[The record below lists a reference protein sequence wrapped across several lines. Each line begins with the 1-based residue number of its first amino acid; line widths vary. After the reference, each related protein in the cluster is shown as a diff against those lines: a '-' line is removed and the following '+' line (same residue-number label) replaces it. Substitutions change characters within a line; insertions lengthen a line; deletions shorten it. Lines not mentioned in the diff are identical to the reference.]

1 MMNKFMKKHHKFLR
15 KLIIVNMVIAI
26 LVCLDIILSQ
36 NYISITRYVYKS
48 SEIKKG
54 FKVVHL
60 TDLHNYEFGLKNCRL
75 LGKVKKEAPDV
86 IFLTGDM
93 LNEDETRT
101 DILINLI
108 EQLVRIAPV
117 YASMGNHEIN
127 YMQCSG
133 NENLITMMKRAGAV
147 VLEKQYIDIEINSV
161 KVRVGGI
168 YGYVLGVKKEDNLE
182 QLFMEKLQNTDRF
195 KILLSHIPEGLL
207 LWRSMEYWDVDV
219 VFSGHVHGGQM
230 RIPFIGGVYDPE
242 EGYFPTYTKGM
253 FECGNGKMVLS
264 AGLGSSRGIPRINNL
279 PELVVCVV
287 EG

>member
-1 MMNKFMKKHHKFLR
+1 MKKHHKFLR

-182 QLFMEKLQNTDRF
+182 QLFMEKFQNTDRF

>member
-1 MMNKFMKKHHKFLR
+1 MKKHHKFLR

-75 LGKVKKEAPDV
+75 LGKVKKESPDV

-182 QLFMEKLQNTDRF
+182 QLFMEKFQNTDRF

>member
-1 MMNKFMKKHHKFLR
+1 M
-15 KLIIVNMVIAI
+15 
-26 LVCLDIILSQ
+26 SQ

-182 QLFMEKLQNTDRF
+182 QLFMEKFQNTDRF

>member
-1 MMNKFMKKHHKFLR
+1 MNKFMKKHHKFLR

-182 QLFMEKLQNTDRF
+182 QLFMEKFQNTDRF